1 MFFIFGFRDE
11 DEQDDFEKRMALK
24 LAEQEEEDL
33 NRIKEESRKRR
44 EAILEKYRNQHLQ
57 QQNESRSEDADKG
70 TFPVLVMF
78 YIYS

>member
-57 QQNESRSEDADKG
+57 QQNESRSEDAGKG

>member
-70 TFPVLVMF
+70 TFSVLVMF